1 MAEKPWD
8 IKTGPKTPE
17 EERTE
22 KIKAAIKG
30 GTFFKSNKKEVGT
43 VAATDAWAEADKL
56 KRRNEKAA
64 RLAKPATDAF
74 QKLKLPEK

>member
-30 GTFFKSNKKEVGT
+30 GTFGKTPPGKELGT
-43 VAATDAWAEADKL
+43 VGVTDAWTPAEKAERRQRRIQKL
-56 KRRNEKAA
+56 TQPWGKAANNEK
-64 RLAKPATDAF
+64 
-74 QKLKLPEK
+74 